1 MADEQPTPL
10 SNPIDPPARETAADR
25 SEQIAE
31 IADAVAEL
39 RAAQV
44 ARQVAGEETRR
55 GLRPLETVMV
65 VLLAISLIIHALTI
79 SRLLNVRNTLRSE
92 VDQLASSV
100 QTAKSRQVSYDMP
113 INQELPV
120 NIDVPIQRSLEIP
133 IDTEV
138 RINQTINVP
147 VDTALGTFNLPI
159 PLDVTIP
166 ISTTVPITF
175 DQTIN
180 ISTTV
185 PINFDVPINVDLS
198 RDPVAGYLDRL
209 HKALLELRDKL

>member
-1 MADEQPTPL
+1 MADEESTPL
-10 SNPIDPPARETAADR
+10 SNPLDPAARESAADR

-44 ARQVAGEETRR
+44 AREVAEQETRR
-55 GLRPLETVMV
+55 GLRPLETVMIA
-65 VLLAISLIIHALTI
+65 LLAISLVIHALTI
-79 SRLLNVRNTLRSE
+79 GRLLNVRNTLRSE

-100 QTAKSRQVSYDMP
+100 QSARSSRVSYDMP
-113 INQELPV
+113 IDQELPV
-120 NIDVPIQRSLEIP
+120 NIDVPIQRSLEVP

-147 VDTALGTFNLPI
+147 VTTALGTFNLPI

-166 ISTTVPITF
+166 ISTTAPINF

-185 PINFDVPINVDLS
+185 PIELDVPINVDLG

-209 HKALLELRDKL
+209 YNALLELRDKL